1 MRRTLVISV
10 GRNGCENVVVS
21 QNGGRR
27 SSWYVRKVK
36 GRERVRAR
44 GRYGASIIERL
55 VREGGAVGAAS
66 VVIGVGSGV
75 NV

>member
-1 MRRTLVISV
+1 ML
-10 GRNGCENVVVS
+10 
-21 QNGGRR
+21 
-27 SSWYVRKVK
+27 VRKVK

-44 GRYGASIIERL
+44 RYGASIIERL

>member
-1 MRRTLVISV
+1 MLVATDVRMWSCRKTEVV
-10 GRNGCENVVVS
+10 GRVGML
-21 QNGGRR
+21 GKLRR
-27 SSWYVRKVK
+27 RE
-36 GRERVRAR
+36 RERVRAR
-44 GRYGASIIERL
+44 RYGASIIERL

>member
-1 MRRTLVISV
+1 ML
-10 GRNGCENVVVS
+10 G
-21 QNGGRR
+21 
-27 SSWYVRKVK
+27 KL
-36 GRERVRAR
+36 RVAR
-44 GRYGASIIERL
+44 GCARVDTAYGASIIEWL

>member
-1 MRRTLVISV
+1 MLVATDVRMWSCRKTEVV
-10 GRNGCENVVVS
+10 GRVGMLGKLRVA
-21 QNGGRR
+21 
-27 SSWYVRKVK
+27 
-36 GRERVRAR
+36 ERVRAR
-44 GRYGASIIERL
+44 RYGASIIERL

>member
-1 MRRTLVISV
+1 M
-10 GRNGCENVVVS
+10 VVS
-21 QNGGRR
+21 RNGGRR

-36 GRERVRAR
+36 GHERVRAR
-44 GRYGASIIERL
+44 QYGASIIERL

>member
-1 MRRTLVISV
+1 MLVATDVRMWSCRKTEVV
-10 GRNGCENVVVS
+10 GRVGML
-21 QNGGRR
+21 G
-27 SSWYVRKVK
+27 KL
-36 GRERVRAR
+36 RVAR
-44 GRYGASIIERL
+44 GCARRYGASIIERL

>member
-44 GRYGASIIERL
+44 RYGASIIEWL

>member
-1 MRRTLVISV
+1 M
-10 GRNGCENVVVS
+10 VVS

-44 GRYGASIIERL
+44 RYGASIIERL

-66 VVIGVGSGV
+66 VVIGVGSVWGQCV
-75 NV
+75 KW

>member
-1 MRRTLVISV
+1 MYFDGSGPHFNLQHKFSA
-10 GRNGCENVVVS
+10 
-21 QNGGRR
+21 
-27 SSWYVRKVK
+27 
-36 GRERVRAR
+36 AR
-44 GRYGASIIERL
+44 RYGASIIEWL

>member
-1 MRRTLVISV
+1 M
-10 GRNGCENVVVS
+10 VVS
-21 QNGGRR
+21 RNGGRR

-36 GRERVRAR
+36 GHERVRAR
-44 GRYGASIIERL
+44 RYGASIIERL

-66 VVIGVGSGV
+66 VVIGVGSGI

>member
-1 MRRTLVISV
+1 M
-10 GRNGCENVVVS
+10 VVS
-21 QNGGRR
+21 RNGGRR

-44 GRYGASIIERL
+44 RYGASIIERL
-55 VREGGAVGAAS
+55 VREGSAVGAAS

>member
-1 MRRTLVISV
+1 M
-10 GRNGCENVVVS
+10 VVS

-44 GRYGASIIERL
+44 RYGASIIERL
-55 VREGGAVGAAS
+55 VREGSAVGAAS